1 MTINWQLLMPE
12 LIIILTFILVAI
24 FDLFNSIQKTVAAWL
39 TIVGCAIA
47 LYVSID
53 MLQVG
58 MEGTEFSNMI
68 QVDKYSLFFNVIFL
82 VSTILVVL
90 ISMNYLGRQDRRQ
103 GEYYL
108 LILLATLGMMLMAS
122 GNELI
127 VVFLGLELMSLSLYV
142 LAGYFQRSMA
152 SSEAGM
158 KYLLLGAFASGFF
171 LYGIALIYG
180 GAGTTSIPKIA
191 SAITVN
197 ARSPLLLS
205 GMFLLVVGFGFKVAL
220 VPFHQWAP
228 DVYEGAPTSIAAFIS
243 AGPKAAGFAAFL
255 RIFLEAL
262 QNIQS
267 EWIVVVTILAALTMT
282 VGNLVAIAQRNIKR
296 MLAYSSIAHAGYV
309 LVGLAAA
316 NKDGISSAM
325 FYLLVYCIMNI
336 GAFGAVILARTEDG
350 ESLMISDYA
359 GLGFKKPLLA
369 LFMTLMLLSL
379 AGFPPT
385 AGFVGKFYIFRS
397 AVESGQIWLV
407 IIGAI
412 NTAISA
418 FYYLRVVVAMYMREP
433 EAELDFL
440 AYPRLLIVALTLA
453 AIGVVLIGILPSYFL
468 RAQPKSARSYRD
480 LTMAKLIRGSDW
492 NSMDLASIG
501 ITLVL
506 AIGIGSGLG
515 WWIGGKLGNQT
526 IGLIIGFI
534 IGTAAGFIEMFR
546 AVSRWNKRMEHEET
560 VKDSEED
567 S

>member
-12 LIIILTFILVAI
+12 LIIILTFILVVI
-24 FDLFNSIQKTVAAWL
+24 FDLFDSLQKTFTAWI
-39 TIVGCAIA
+39 TIVGSVIA

-53 MLQVG
+53 MLQMG
-58 MEGTEFSNMI
+58 TEGTEFSNMI

-108 LILLATLGMMLMAS
+108 LILLATLGMMLMAA

-180 GAGTTSIPKIA
+180 GAGTTSIPQIA
-191 SAITVN
+191 SALTVD

-255 RIFLEAL
+255 RIFMDAL
-262 QNIQS
+262 QNLQS
-267 EWIVVVTILAALTMT
+267 EWIVLVTILAALTMT
-282 VGNLVAIAQRNIKR
+282 VGNLAAIAQRNIKR

-316 NKDGISSAM
+316 NKDGISGAM
-325 FYLLVYCIMNI
+325 FYLLVYCVMNI
-336 GAFGAVILARTEDG
+336 GAFGVVILARTEDG

-369 LFMTLMLLSL
+369 LFMTIMLLSL

-440 AYPRLLIVALTLA
+440 AYPRLLIIALTLA

-468 RAQPKSARSYRD
+468 SPAQISTF
-480 LTMAKLIRGSDW
+480 L
-492 NSMDLASIG
+492 
-501 ITLVL
+501 
-506 AIGIGSGLG
+506 
-515 WWIGGKLGNQT
+515 
-526 IGLIIGFI
+526 
-534 IGTAAGFIEMFR
+534 
-546 AVSRWNKRMEHEET
+546 
-560 VKDSEED
+560 
-567 S
+567 

>member
-12 LIIILTFILVAI
+12 LIIILTFILVVI
-24 FDLFNSIQKTVAAWL
+24 FDLFDSLQKTFTAWI

-53 MLQVG
+53 MLQIG
-58 MEGTEFSNMI
+58 TEGTEFSNMI
-68 QVDKYSLFFNVIFL
+68 QVDQYSLFFNVIFL

-90 ISMNYLGRQDRRQ
+90 ISMNYLGGQDRRQ

-191 SAITVN
+191 SALTVD

-255 RIFLEAL
+255 RIFMDAL
-262 QNIQS
+262 QNLQS
-267 EWIVVVTILAALTMT
+267 EWIILITILAALTMT

-316 NKDGISSAM
+316 NKDGISGAM
-325 FYLLVYCIMNI
+325 FYLFVYCVMNI

-369 LFMTLMLLSL
+369 LFMTIMLLSL

-397 AVESGQIWLV
+397 AIESGQIWLV

-453 AIGVVLIGILPSYFL
+453 AIGVILIGILPSYFL
-468 RAQPKSARSYRD
+468 SPAQISTF
-480 LTMAKLIRGSDW
+480 L
-492 NSMDLASIG
+492 
-501 ITLVL
+501 
-506 AIGIGSGLG
+506 
-515 WWIGGKLGNQT
+515 
-526 IGLIIGFI
+526 
-534 IGTAAGFIEMFR
+534 
-546 AVSRWNKRMEHEET
+546 
-560 VKDSEED
+560 
-567 S
+567 

>member
-12 LIIILTFILVAI
+12 LIIVLTFIIVAI
-24 FDLFNSIQKTVAAWL
+24 FDLFNSIQKTFTAWL

-47 LYVSID
+47 LYVSVD

-58 MEGTEFSNMI
+58 MEGTEFSNML

-90 ISMNYLGRQDRRQ
+90 ISMNYLGRTDKRQ

-197 ARSPLLLS
+197 AKSPLLLS

-350 ESLMISDYA
+350 ESLVISDYA

-433 EAELDFL
+433 EAELEFQP
-440 AYPRLLIVALTLA
+440 YPRLLIVALTLA

-468 RAQPKSARSYRD
+468 SPAQISTF
-480 LTMAKLIRGSDW
+480 L
-492 NSMDLASIG
+492 
-501 ITLVL
+501 
-506 AIGIGSGLG
+506 
-515 WWIGGKLGNQT
+515 
-526 IGLIIGFI
+526 
-534 IGTAAGFIEMFR
+534 
-546 AVSRWNKRMEHEET
+546 
-560 VKDSEED
+560 
-567 S
+567 

>member
-1 MTINWQLLMPE
+1 MAINWQLLMPE
-12 LIIILTFILVAI
+12 LIIILTFIIVAI
-24 FDLFNSIQKTVAAWL
+24 FDLFDSLQKTFTAL
-39 TIVGCAIA
+39 ITIVGCAIA

-53 MLQVG
+53 MLHIG
-58 MEGTEFSNMI
+58 TEGTEFSNMI
-68 QVDKYSLFFNVIFL
+68 QVDKYSLFFNIIFL

-171 LYGIALIYG
+171 LYGIALVYG
-180 GAGTTSIPKIA
+180 GAGTTSIPQIA
-191 SAITVN
+191 STLAVD
-197 ARSPLLLS
+197 AKSPLLLA
-205 GMFLLVVGFGFKVAL
+205 GMFLLIVGFGFKVAL

-255 RIFLEAL
+255 RIFMEAF
-262 QNIQS
+262 QNLQS
-267 EWIVVVTILAALTMT
+267 EWIVAVIILAALTMT

-296 MLAYSSIAHAGYV
+296 MLAYSSIAHAGYI

-325 FYLLVYCIMNI
+325 FYLLVYCVMNI
-336 GAFGAVILARTEDG
+336 GAFGVVILARTEDG

-369 LFMTLMLLSL
+369 LFMTVMLLSL

-397 AVESGQIWLV
+397 AVEAGQIWLV

-418 FYYLRVVVAMYMREP
+418 FYYLRVVVTMYMREP

-453 AIGVVLIGILPSYFL
+453 AIGIVLIGILPSYFL
-468 RAQPKSARSYRD
+468 SPAQISTF
-480 LTMAKLIRGSDW
+480 L
-492 NSMDLASIG
+492 
-501 ITLVL
+501 
-506 AIGIGSGLG
+506 
-515 WWIGGKLGNQT
+515 
-526 IGLIIGFI
+526 
-534 IGTAAGFIEMFR
+534 
-546 AVSRWNKRMEHEET
+546 
-560 VKDSEED
+560 
-567 S
+567 

>member
-12 LIIILTFILVAI
+12 LIIILTFIIVAI
-24 FDLFNSIQKTVAAWL
+24 FDLFNSIQKTFTAWL

-47 LYVSID
+47 LYVSVD
-53 MLQVG
+53 MLQTG
-58 MEGTEFSNMI
+58 TEGTEFSNMI

-90 ISMNYLGRQDRRQ
+90 ISMNYLGRTDRRQ

-197 ARSPLLLS
+197 ATSPLLLS

-379 AGFPPT
+379 AGFSPT

-433 EAELDFL
+433 EAELDFHP
-440 AYPRLLIVALTLA
+440 YPGLLIVALTLA

-468 RAQPKSARSYRD
+468 SPAQISTF
-480 LTMAKLIRGSDW
+480 L
-492 NSMDLASIG
+492 
-501 ITLVL
+501 
-506 AIGIGSGLG
+506 
-515 WWIGGKLGNQT
+515 
-526 IGLIIGFI
+526 
-534 IGTAAGFIEMFR
+534 
-546 AVSRWNKRMEHEET
+546 
-560 VKDSEED
+560 
-567 S
+567 

>member
-12 LIIILTFILVAI
+12 LIIILTFIIVAI
-24 FDLFNSIQKTVAAWL
+24 FDLFNSIQKTFTAWL

-47 LYVSID
+47 LYVSVD

-90 ISMNYLGRQDRRQ
+90 ISMNYLGRTDRRQ

-191 SAITVN
+191 TAITEN

-262 QNIQS
+262 QNLQS

-385 AGFVGKFYIFRS
+385 AGFVGKFCIFRS

-433 EAELDFL
+433 EAELDFQP
-440 AYPRLLIVALTLA
+440 YPRLLIVALTLA

-468 RAQPKSARSYRD
+468 SPAQISTF
-480 LTMAKLIRGSDW
+480 L
-492 NSMDLASIG
+492 
-501 ITLVL
+501 
-506 AIGIGSGLG
+506 
-515 WWIGGKLGNQT
+515 
-526 IGLIIGFI
+526 
-534 IGTAAGFIEMFR
+534 
-546 AVSRWNKRMEHEET
+546 
-560 VKDSEED
+560 
-567 S
+567 